1 MPRLNPNE
9 KNYLSLKAK
18 DNALFNIRSKIPAFV
33 LNPLNAMPN
42 FVIDI
47 IYLTQLEYEMD
58 CADLSDDHF
67 FKNRILWSPF
77 FPYAHIQ
84 LEQALN

>member
-1 MPRLNPNE
+1 
-9 KNYLSLKAK
+9 
-18 DNALFNIRSKIPAFV
+18 
-33 LNPLNAMPN
+33 MPN
-42 FVIDI
+42 LVIDI